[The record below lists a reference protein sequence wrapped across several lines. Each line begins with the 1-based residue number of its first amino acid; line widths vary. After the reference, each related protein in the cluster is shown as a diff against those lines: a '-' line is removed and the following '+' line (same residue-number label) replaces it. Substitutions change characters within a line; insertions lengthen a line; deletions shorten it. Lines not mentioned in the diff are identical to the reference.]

1 MAETHSNADAQ
12 AADDRVVKKSI
23 TVPLAPA
30 AAFQL
35 WTAGIHRWW
44 PPGHSRSGDPGTQ
57 VFLEEGVGGRFY
69 ERTTTG
75 VEYEW
80 GRVTT
85 WNPPHH
91 LAYSWY
97 LGSSPT
103 QPTQV
108 DVRFVALDGQKTRID
123 VEHRGPELIG
133 NLWWL
138 NNARYRAAWDVV
150 LPAYGALAA

>member
-1 MAETHSNADAQ
+1 MGPRDH
-12 AADDRVVKKSI
+12 
-23 TVPLAPA
+23 L
-30 AAFQL
+30 
-35 WTAGIHRWW
+35 
-44 PPGHSRSGDPGTQ
+44 
-57 VFLEEGVGGRFY
+57 
-69 ERTTTG
+69 
-75 VEYEW
+75 
-80 GRVTT
+80 
-85 WNPPHH
+85 NPPHH

-108 DVRFVALDGQKTRID
+108 RCALSRWMAKQTRID